1 MIVAVG
7 RGELPSSDV
16 LSAVYPD
23 ISQEVMQRRH
33 AATEGTKLTPE
44 DGWFNFAKVVGL
56 KFRLTPKSSKNPDPL
71 QSLPIRGHR
80 DGFAVDYTVGHALP
94 GDRIV
99 GIVMPGE
106 GINIYPIQSPLLE
119 EFDDELDRWVDVTW
133 DIDENDQTRFMAR
146 IMVSGV
152 NEPGCLAQIAQ
163 LAGDA
168 NGNIDNI
175 KMIVKGVDYTEMQ
188 IDLEVWDLKHLTEII
203 AGLKGLS
210 VVSKVER
217 ILT

>member
-1 MIVAVG
+1 
-7 RGELPSSDV
+7 
-16 LSAVYPD
+16 
-23 ISQEVMQRRH
+23 
-33 AATEGTKLTPE
+33 
-44 DGWFNFAKVVGL
+44 
-56 KFRLTPKSSKNPDPL
+56 
-71 QSLPIRGHR
+71 
-80 DGFAVDYTVGHALP
+80 
-94 GDRIV
+94 
-99 GIVMPGE
+99 MPGE

-133 DIDENDQTRFMAR
+133 DIDENDQTRFMSR
-146 IMVSGV
+146 IMVSAV

-163 LAGDA
+163 LVGDA
-168 NGNIDNI
+168 NGNIHNL

-210 VVSKVER
+210 VVSKVDR